1 VRTLLAADPVDRL
14 LAMSGRVD
22 DDLRADLYRGPLATS
37 DGLAGRRAVA
47 PLAQGIADEPL
58 AATLHID
65 GQLALVDQML
75 HYFDRTSMMC
85 SLEVRVPFLDHELVE
100 FSARVPDSLKVRR
113 LQTKYLLKRA
123 ADGVLPERVIHKRK
137 LGFFQGPTAGWLQAQ
152 MDGAIS
158 DYLLGPSPRYAEFL
172 DRGAVER
179 LVRAHREHKPVD
191 VKLLVGVL
199 MLEVWLASYLPRAA
213 VAPVELPA
221 SQPV

>member
-1 VRTLLAADPVDRL
+1 
-14 LAMSGRVD
+14 
-22 DDLRADLYRGPLATS
+22 
-37 DGLAGRRAVA
+37 
-47 PLAQGIADEPL
+47 
-58 AATLHID
+58 
-65 GQLALVDQML
+65 
-75 HYFDRTSMMC
+75 
-85 SLEVRVPFLDHELVE
+85 
-100 FSARVPDSLKVRR
+100 
-113 LQTKYLLKRA
+113 
-123 ADGVLPERVIHKRK
+123 VIHKRK

-158 DYLLGPSPRYAEFL
+158 DYLLSPSPRYAEFL

-179 LVRAHREHKPVD
+179 LVRAHREQKPVD